1 MCGYPS
7 AELIKNLPIFKFRE
21 PKRLE
26 YTMKRGRG
34 GKRQLKFI
42 MKKQNRNTVKYSEEE
57 YLSLLISFYLTFS
70 HHILIGEDNSHT
82 QFKKYGKLRCFPQVH
97 QNRSRNQNGLLI
109 KHIAA
114 KKF

>member
-21 PKRLE
+21 PKRLK

-42 MKKQNRNTVKYSEEE
+42 MKKQN
-57 YLSLLISFYLTFS
+57 
-70 HHILIGEDNSHT
+70 
-82 QFKKYGKLRCFPQVH
+82 
-97 QNRSRNQNGLLI
+97 
-109 KHIAA
+109 
-114 KKF
+114 